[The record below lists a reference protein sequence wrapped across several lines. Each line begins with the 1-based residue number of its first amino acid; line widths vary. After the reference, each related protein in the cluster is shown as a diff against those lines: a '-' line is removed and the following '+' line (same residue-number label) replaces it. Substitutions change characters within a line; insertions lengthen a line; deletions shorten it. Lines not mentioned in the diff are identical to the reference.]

1 VPDKSPET
9 KRVLILGGTQDA
21 AAIARAFAD
30 DPAIHTISSLAGRT
44 RTPRALA
51 GEVRSGGFGGAD
63 GLAQYLK
70 DAQIDAVI
78 DATHPFAAA
87 ISRHA
92 AEACERAGVPR
103 VQLQRPPWSAQD
115 GDRWIEVDDVD
126 AAARALPQHGRR
138 AFLTIGRQEIP
149 AFASV
154 RDVWFLV
161 RLIDPPAAP
170 IALASF
176 ELISQRGPFDTAAEE
191 ALIRA
196 HAIDVMISKNS
207 GGSATYGKIE
217 AARQLSVP
225 VLMIRQPPPQPGDH
239 VADVE
244 AACAWLRERF
254 AAG

>member
-1 VPDKSPET
+1 MPDKSPET

-44 RTPRALA
+44 RAPRALA

-63 GLAQYLK
+63 GLAQYLE

-78 DATHPFAAA
+78 DATHPFAVA

-103 VQLQRPPWSAQD
+103 VQLQRPPWTVQD

-126 AAARALPQHGRR
+126 AAARVLPQHGRR

-161 RLIDPPAAP
+161 RLIDPPAEP

-176 ELISQRGPFDTAAEE
+176 ELISQRGPFEAAAEA
-191 ALIRA
+191 ALMRA
-196 HAIDVMISKNS
+196 QAIEVLVSKNS
-207 GGSATYGKIE
+207 GGTATYGKIE
-217 AARQLSVP
+217 AARRLSVP
-225 VLMIRQPPPQPGDH
+225 VVMIRQPPRQPGDH
-239 VADVE
+239 AADAE
-244 AACAWLRERF
+244 EACAWLRERF